1 MVFPFVL
8 ERYMKKH
15 TIRTIVIYGVLVL
28 SLIFIY
34 PTIGWM
40 LLDETQRQE
49 RLERWNKEDRVFT
62 QPNPWKDFLKSVKRW
77 AEFDRSRVINLGL
90 DLQGGIQMV
99 LGLDMNAADPKVIQE
114 RRDAGMS
121 DQDIMKEFQTIA
133 LRRIERRINEFQT
146 REPLI
151 QTYGVSQI
159 QIQLPGEKDIERAK
173 RLIMKTA
180 YLTFHLMA
188 QPEET
193 ERIFAAIEKKYPKQF
208 LPYLRRSDRS
218 GTYVVDVR
226 YFDAVKQTVDDATRE
241 GVIPPDKMIAF
252 SKKPKP
258 WDKDQTYKLYLLDK
272 EPLMTGDGLT
282 QAVARPDSRSLE
294 GHYHVLFRFNAASGR
309 TFGEVT
315 EKNLMRNLAIVVD
328 GVVESAPQIRSK
340 ITTDGEISGAFS
352 REEAVDL
359 AIALNSG
366 SMPVPIREEFTGIVG
381 ATLGT
386 DSIRKGVISSILGI
400 GLVALFMAFYYRL
413 AGVLANIGQIYN
425 AILLLAIMAYFN
437 ATLTLPGIAGLVLTI
452 GMAVD
457 SNVLIYERI
466 REEVRNGRS
475 LLASIENGFNRAQVT
490 ILDTNITTL
499 IAAAVLL
506 QFGTGPIQGFAVTLT
521 IGVCTTIFVSLVVT
535 RAMFEFLAQKKMLG
549 KLTMASLIPA
559 ETKLR
564 FLAWRR
570 VCLSASGAV
579 IVIGMAVAVLRIMN
593 GTMFGVDF
601 TTGTNMVVS
610 FAPSAKVDVS
620 TVRAVLTESGFRE
633 PIVQDYEIEK
643 KDDRSRFLIRVHNV
657 DSNAA
662 PGQATADV
670 QSAEDNTVSGRLRK
684 VLSQLVPD
692 GAPDGVLIERLETV
706 GPAVRAQ
713 LMRDGILAMF
723 YSFAFMIV
731 YLWFRFELKY
741 GVGGIIALVHDVLVT
756 VGLFALLGRQITMP
770 LVAALLTIVGYSIND
785 TIVVFDRVRE
795 NLRLYRGRGLS
806 FLDIMDISINQTLAR
821 TIITSVTVFLVALVL
836 FFFGGDVLNDFAL
849 ALIIGVVVGTYSSI
863 YIASAIAYYWD
874 VVQMKFRGPAKES
887 KEASRRKKTKRVSE
901 AAEEGAA
908 S

>member
-1 MVFPFVL
+1 
-8 ERYMKKH
+8 MKRH
-15 TIRTIVIYGVLVL
+15 TVRTIIIYGVLAL
-28 SLIFIY
+28 SLVLIY

-40 LLDETQRQE
+40 TLSEEQRQE
-49 RLERWNKEDRVFT
+49 RLERWNKEDRVFA
-62 QPNPWKDFLKSVKRW
+62 QPNAWRDFWKAVRRW

-99 LGLDMNAADPKVIQE
+99 LGLDLDAADPKLLQE

-121 DQDIMKEFQTIA
+121 DQDILREFQTIA

-180 YLTFHLMA
+180 YLTFHLVA

-193 ERIFAAIEKKYPKQF
+193 ERVFAAIEKKYPKQF

-252 SKKPKP
+252 SKRPKP
-258 WDKDQTYKLYLLDK
+258 WDEDQTYKVYLLDK

-282 QAVARPDSRSLE
+282 QAAARQDTGSLQ
-294 GHYHVLFRFNAASGR
+294 GYYHVLFRFNASAGR
-309 TFGEVT
+309 QFGEVT

-328 GVVESAPQIRSK
+328 GVVESAPQIRSR
-340 ITTDGEISGAFS
+340 ITTDGEITGSFS

-400 GLVALFMAFYYRL
+400 GLVSLFMAFYYRL
-413 AGVLANIGQIYN
+413 AGVLANIGQVYN

-457 SNVLIYERI
+457 ANVLIYECI

-475 LLASIENGFNRAQVT
+475 LLASIENGFDRAQVT
-490 ILDTNITTL
+490 ILDANITTL

-506 QFGTGPIQGFAVTLT
+506 QFGTGPIQGFAVTLS

-535 RAMFEFLAQKKMLG
+535 RALFEFLAHKKMLG
-549 KLTMASLIPA
+549 NLSMASLIPV
-559 ETKLR
+559 ETR
-564 FLAWRR
+564 FPFLKYRR
-570 VCLSASGAV
+570 VCLLASAAV
-579 IVIGMAVAVLRIMN
+579 IVLGLLVAGARVGN

-610 FAPSAKVDVS
+610 FPAEAKVDVS
-620 TVRAVLTESGFRE
+620 RVRAALTQSGFRE
-633 PIVQDYEIEK
+633 PIVQDYVLEQQ
-643 KDDRSRFLIRVHNV
+643 DGRSRFLVRVHNV
-657 DSNAA
+657 DAGSNV
-662 PGQATADV
+662 GDKTAD
-670 QSAEDNTVSGRLRK
+670 AEDLTVSGQLRAILAK
-684 VLSQLVPD
+684 QLLPD
-692 GAPDGVLIERLETV
+692 MGLDAVVIERLETV

-713 LMRDGILAMF
+713 LMRDGILAMLYAF
-723 YSFAFMIV
+723 VFMIV

-741 GVGGIIALVHDVLVT
+741 GVGGIVALVHDVLIT
-756 VGLFALLGRQITMP
+756 LGLFALLGRQITMP
-770 LVAALLTIVGYSIND
+770 FVAALLTIIGYSIND
-785 TIVVFDRVRE
+785 TIVIFDRVRE
-795 NLRLYRGRGLS
+795 SLKLYRGRGLS
-806 FLDIMDISINQTLAR
+806 FLEILDISVNNTLAR
-821 TIITSVTVFLVALVL
+821 TVITSITVLLVAVVL

-849 ALIIGVVVGTYSSI
+849 ALIIGVVVGTYSSVF
-863 YIASAIAYYWD
+863 IASPVAYYWD
-874 VVQMKFRGPAKES
+874 VLHTRYIKKQSKES
-887 KEASRRKKTKRVSE
+887 KESSRKRKAKRAQESV
-901 AAEEGAA
+901 EEGAV